1 MSKTRLPFPVGG
13 VPLVM
18 KTKALTIGILMLML
32 LAGCGN
38 KGSTGTGSS
47 TAFIGGTEGLIITF
61 QEQNPPAEVTDDG
74 FPFFAI
80 IRLENKGEHQVLA
93 NEVRVDL
100 EGILPSDFGVAEDE
114 IRGKQPLS
122 TLEPKR
128 RDPNGNMR
136 DGSIESIT
144 FPSEDKSFV
153 PKRFTGNVQVNFQAN
168 VCYKYATYANG
179 KICVLKDLI
188 NRNPKALCDPN
199 TGKASAS
206 SSSPIQITGF
216 REAVTGRDKVSFS
229 FDVVHSGAGNIYK
242 VDDGRPAAD
251 CPRGTGSLPLENLVL
266 VTVSAEGLNGIT
278 CDLSN
283 QGVKGYVRLDAG
295 KRTVT
300 CNVDLTNQHN
310 IDYEKVIDIKAEF
323 NYRDVK
329 DKSVLV
335 KHLV

>member
-1 MSKTRLPFPVGG
+1 
-13 VPLVM
+13 M
-18 KTKALTIGILMLML
+18 KTKALILGILMVMV

-38 KGSTGTGSS
+38 QSNTGTGSS
-47 TAFIGGTEGLIITF
+47 TAFIGGTEGLVITF
-61 QEQNPPAEVTDDG
+61 QEQNPPSEATDDG

-80 IRLENKGEHQVLA
+80 VRLENKGEYQVNP

-100 EGILPSDFGVAEDE
+100 EGVLPSDFGVSEDQ
-114 IRGKQPLS
+114 IRNKQPRL

-128 RDPNGNMR
+128 RDPNGNIR

-144 FPSEDKSFV
+144 FPSEDMSFI
-153 PKRFTGNVQVNFQAN
+153 PKEFTGNVQVNFQAN
-168 VCYKYATYANG
+168 VCYKYGTNANG
-179 KICVLKDLI
+179 KICVLKDMI
-188 NRNPKALCDPN
+188 NRDSKALCDPN

-206 SSSPIQITGF
+206 SSSPVQITSF
-216 REAVTGRDKVSFS
+216 RQAVTGRDKTSFS
-229 FDVVHSGAGNIYK
+229 FDVIHSGSGNIYK

-266 VTVSAEGLNGIT
+266 LKVSAEGLNGIT

-283 QGVKGYVRLDAG
+283 QGTTGYVRLDNG
-295 KRTVT
+295 RRTVT

-329 DKSVLV
+329 DKAMLV